1 MGCALIRKQET
12 NDLIKK
18 ESKERSDSLKLE
30 LKMKLKRKGQGQKWV
45 VLKTIREV
53 GSYLEVSHQ
62 IE

>member
-1 MGCALIRKQET
+1 MGCAVIRKQKT

-18 ESKERSDSLKLE
+18 ESKESTVSLKLK
-30 LKMKLKRKGQGQKWV
+30 LKMKLKEKMQDKKWV
-45 VLKTIREV
+45 GLRTIREV